1 MEQIKTTVEK
11 NADNSREASKL
22 ALTATSSAQNGES
35 VMDSVVETM
44 SSISESAKK
53 IADINDII
61 NSIANQTNIL
71 SLNAA
76 VEAARAGEQGRG
88 FTVVASEVRNL
99 ASRSAEAA
107 KEINELITHS
117 VNKVHVGS
125 QQVAQAGRS
134 MSEIVTTINQVND
147 FMQQIAL
154 ASNEQSMGINQ
165 IALAVSEMDTV
176 TQQNAAL
183 VEESAAI
190 TANMDD
196 EAHQLA
202 KLVSQFKVDEETE
215 TSSHFEAT
223 KSVEDSNTKEK

>member
-1 MEQIKTTVEK
+1 ALIATT
-11 NADNSREASKL
+11 
-22 ALTATSSAQNGES
+22 SAQNGEK
-35 VMDSVVETM
+35 VMDNVIETM
-44 SSISESAKK
+44 TTISESAKK
-53 IADINDII
+53 ISDINDII

-88 FTVVASEVRNL
+88 FTVVAAEVRNL

-117 VNKVHVGS
+117 VNKVQVGS
-125 QQVAQAGRS
+125 QQVTEAGRS
-134 MSEIVTTINQVND
+134 MSEIVTTISQVND

-165 IALAVSEMDTV
+165 IAMAVSEMDTV

-183 VEESAAI
+183 VEESATI

-202 KLVSQFKVDEETE
+202 NLVCQFKVDEKE
-215 TSSHFEAT
+215 
-223 KSVEDSNTKEK
+223 NTRQA